1 MLNFKKLAS
10 TLIFSILAFQS
21 TACAVPR
28 YAKVVLLGGK
38 GSGKTTIQK
47 LINKDY
53 DISNI
58 PHTTQISYISVPV
71 FYDNKGN
78 FTFDE
83 DRDVQRYNKEVIL
96 NICDTPSEN
105 DISCDYNTEE
115 YKKQAENN
123 EKLLKCV
130 DEFNEKRPSLI
141 VSLANTEQIEI
152 SEGLTLHASD
162 YFDEHTYELLLG
174 GKHRKIIILTHA
186 PLCNYEDL
194 TEEEKEKT
202 NDEVFKK
209 SPLIG
214 YLRGVFKNVSNADAL
229 KVLTLCEAKKQEKNE
244 KTAESKDKNKIEEYK
259 ANSLRITKEVDL
271 EFIPKMEE
279 KFNKNSKEDLQKY
292 ADTMLNLI
300 AQSVYKYGINNLPF
314 NSNDSDWIIVNNK
327 LVRGH

>member
-53 DISNI
+53 NIENI

-115 YKKQAENN
+115 YEKQAENN

-130 DEFNEKRPSLI
+130 DEFAEKRTNVIVFLADSRKFDSNESWYIEPDYDYTKNCQEMSSLD
-141 VSLANTEQIEI
+141 A
-152 SEGLTLHASD
+152 
-162 YFDEHTYELLLG
+162 
-174 GKHRKIIILTHA
+174 RKIVILDHV
-186 PLCNYEDL
+186 LKQL
-194 TEEEKEKT
+194 KGRKI
-202 NDEVFKK
+202 ND
-209 SPLIG
+209 
-214 YLRGVFKNVSNADAL
+214 
-229 KVLTLCEAKKQEKNE
+229 
-244 KTAESKDKNKIEEYK
+244 
-259 ANSLRITKEVDL
+259 
-271 EFIPKMEE
+271 KM
-279 KFNKNSKEDLQKY
+279 
-292 ADTMLNLI
+292 
-300 AQSVYKYGINNLPF
+300 
-314 NSNDSDWIIVNNK
+314 
-327 LVRGH
+327 